1 MNDDD
6 EAIHAKLH
14 DFAIRREKILVK
26 IKKQKLKLARL
37 SLHYAQ
43 FMADLA
49 RARSLAD
56 QLPQPEE
63 DIN

>member
-1 MNDDD
+1 MNDL
-6 EAIHAKLH
+6 EISEKIR
-14 DFAIRREKILVK
+14 DFDIRREKILVK
-26 IKKQKLKLARL
+26 IKEQKLKLARL

-49 RARSLAD
+49 RARDLEN
-56 QLPQPEE
+56 QLPQPDE